1 MVYYKQS
8 ELKKSRIMNDKE
20 IGGRCSL
27 RRCEGDGM
35 ANASDEAVVLIAAA
49 AMGAG
54 EASGLTDAQM
64 TAADVNTEL
73 FNKMLIEPDLANL

>member
-1 MVYYKQS
+1 
-8 ELKKSRIMNDKE
+8 
-20 IGGRCSL
+20 
-27 RRCEGDGM
+27 M